1 MEKVKSCAHRMI
13 SREREDIHSS
23 FSILVTCMQLNV
35 QFTALKV
42 KIELQ
47 SPTKIVKHPFPLFNV
62 VRRRDSGIRVLTNF
76 VLGRGGMRLSVSVS
90 FIVDC
95 EK

>member
-1 MEKVKSCAHRMI
+1 MEKVKSCAHRMM

-23 FSILVTCMQLNV
+23 FSILVTCMQLSV
-35 QFTALKV
+35 QFTAPKV
-42 KIELQ
+42 KIGLQ

-62 VRRRDSGIRVLTNF
+62 VRCRDSGIRALTNF
-76 VLGRGGMRLSVSVS
+76 VLGRRGMRLSVSVS